1 MSVVSET
8 GEQMAEPV
16 EVERDGNE
24 SGAVDTQAVEASE
37 RDAEKAAEMER
48 RKAEYMKKREEAI
61 EKVKAQCLDV
71 LLKQT
76 TWTEEEALE
85 KLEANKYNVKACVR
99 IFMGLP
105 PLKEVSDTHSSLNQG
120 IFSEIR
126 GMMDEA
132 SERHERKKRYEEQM
146 AIKQAQMQAQAAA
159 YAKAKAEAEA
169 NAEAKPE
176 SNGNDTTQS
185 VEDKASE

>member
-1 MSVVSET
+1 MSAISET

-16 EVERDGNE
+16 EVEHVENGDAGSN
-24 SGAVDTQAVEASE
+24 AVEASV

-48 RKAEYMKKREEAI
+48 RKAEYLKKREEAI

-85 KLEANKYNVKACVR
+85 KLEENNYNVKACVR

-105 PLKEVSDTHSSLNQG
+105 PMKEVSDTHSSLNQG

-169 NAEAKPE
+169 KAETE
-176 SNGNDTTQS
+176 SNANDTTQS
-185 VEDKASE
+185 VEDKVSE